1 MKQTLN
7 GKWRLYNA
15 KYDITAKVP
24 GTLCGSLLEQG
35 LIDDPYYRDNE
46 YKTLPLFDTDCTYER
61 EFSLD
66 KSLQDADKVLLRF
79 RGIDTLSEIYLNGK
93 LIQTT
98 DNMHREYI
106 CDITKQVRSE
116 GNVLAVKISS
126 PTKYIAQK
134 NAETQIWGVDSTM
147 AGYPHIRK
155 AHYMFGWDWG
165 PMLPDIGIWRDV
177 ELIGVHGGMID
188 NVYVR
193 QNHDRISED
202 IVELDIDAETSF
214 VATDALYIRAE
225 LTAPDDSRITS
236 DGGIDGKLTLHMT
249 VDHAKLWYPRGYGE
263 QPLYGLS
270 LRLVDADGRT
280 LDEREMRIGL
290 RTVTVGRDKLAK
302 ADGSDNGEEFAFTVN
317 GIKIFAM
324 GANYIPEDQVI
335 SREGSAELTEKLLKA
350 CCDANYNMIRVWGG
364 GFYPD
369 DSFYELC
376 DKMGLLV
383 WQDCMFACSSYKAD
397 EAFCD
402 TVRAEIADNAKR
414 IRNHPSLAMWCGNNE
429 IESMWEG
436 WGLPEDQH
444 CYKWDYLR
452 LFESVI
458 PEVLGEC
465 DPETFYWCSSPS
477 SGGGFKN
484 SSDEHRGDQHYW
496 AVWHNLKPFEDYY
509 NHAFRFCSEFGF
521 ESVPSIKTVRSF
533 AEPRDLNL
541 CGSIMEAHQKCSQGT
556 EKIMY
561 YLAQMSHY
569 PYDFE
574 GLIYATQMV
583 QADAIRINVEN
594 MRRNRGVCMGSLYWQ
609 VNDSNPV
616 ISWSSID
623 YFHRRKA
630 LHYIAKKFYAPVLL
644 SADDRDPD
652 RIRLNVS
659 SERMEEFTAEI
670 SWRSRRN
677 TGEIIAQGGKTVT
690 VKPLSAEYF
699 LTLTPEETG
708 ILPSDKNSAYIEF
721 TLMENNI
728 VLSAN
733 TSLHVRPK
741 QFGFID
747 PKLTVSVK
755 DRGDRF
761 EIAVDAAAFAKGVW
775 LELKEHDCVFSD
787 NFFDLHGS
795 GTVITVDKSTLS
807 ADLSEAEFTEELTTV
822 SYYEAL
828 NLKKYG

>member
-1 MKQTLN
+1 MKQSLN
-7 GKWRLYNA
+7 GKWRLSNL
-15 KYDITAKVP
+15 KYDITADVP
-24 GTLCGSLLEQG
+24 GSLCNSLLEQG

-46 YKTLPLFDTDCTYER
+46 YKTLPLFDEGCIYER
-61 EFSLD
+61 NFDLD
-66 KSLQDADKVLLRF
+66 GDLRGADKVLLRF
-79 RGIDTLSEIYLNGK
+79 YGIDTLSEVSLNGSAI
-93 LIQTT
+93 LTT
-98 DNMHREYI
+98 DNMHREYTA
-106 CDITKQVRSE
+106 DVTELVKAQ
-116 GNVLAVKISS
+116 GNTLTVKIAS
-126 PTKYIAQK
+126 PTEYIAKK
-134 NAETQIWGVDSTM
+134 NAETPIWGVDSTM

-165 PMLPDIGIWRDV
+165 PMLPDMGIWRDV
-177 ELIGVHGGMID
+177 ELIGVHGGLID

-193 QNHDRISED
+193 QDHDRISED

-214 VATDALYIRAE
+214 AVSDGLYIRAE
-225 LTAPDDSRITS
+225 FTAPDGSQVMA
-236 DGGIDGKLTLHMT
+236 DGKINGKTSLHML
-249 VDHAKLWYPRGYGE
+249 VGNAKLWYPRGYGE
-263 QPLYGLS
+263 QTLYDLS
-270 LRLVDADGRT
+270 LRLVDADGKT
-280 LDEREMRIGL
+280 LDERVMKIGL
-290 RTVTVGRDKLAK
+290 RTVTVSRDKLIK
-302 ADGSDNGEEFAFTVN
+302 ADGSENGEEFAFTVN

-324 GANYIPEDQVI
+324 GANYIPEDQI
-335 SREGSAELTEKLLKA
+335 LPRRSAELTEKLLNA

-364 GFYPD
+364 GIYPD
-369 DSFYELC
+369 DRFYELC
-376 DKMGLLV
+376 DRMGLLV
-383 WQDCMFACSSYKAD
+383 WQDCMFACSAYKAD

-429 IESMWEG
+429 VESMWEG
-436 WGLPEDQH
+436 WGLPEEQH
-444 CYKWDYLR
+444 RYKEDYLR
-452 LFESVI
+452 LFEEVI
-458 PEVLGEC
+458 PEVLGKY

-509 NHAFRFCSEFGF
+509 DHEFRFCSEFGF

-541 CGSIMEAHQKCSQGT
+541 CCPVMEAHQKCGQST

-616 ISWSSID
+616 ISWASLD

-659 SERMEEFTAEI
+659 SERTEEFTAEI
-670 SWRSRRN
+670 SWRSRRS
-677 TGEIIAQGGKTVT
+677 TGEIIAQGGRTVT

-708 ILPSDKNSAYIEF
+708 ISQSEKNRSYIEF
-721 TLMENNI
+721 ALTENGA

-733 TSLHVRPK
+733 TSMPVRPK
-741 QFGFID
+741 QFRFVD
-747 PKLTVSVK
+747 PKLTFSVK
-755 DRGDRF
+755 DHGERF
-761 EIAVDAAAFAKGVW
+761 EITVSSQAFAKGVW
-775 LELKEHDCVFSD
+775 LDLKTADCVFSD
-787 NFFDLHGS
+787 NFFDLHGD
-795 GTVITVDKSTLS
+795 GRMVTVDKSTLS
-807 ADLSEAEFTEELTTV
+807 ADLTEAEFAEELTV
-822 SYYEAL
+822 ASYYEML
-828 NLKKYG
+828 GLE

>member
-1 MKQTLN
+1 MKQSLN
-7 GKWRLYNA
+7 GKWRLFNT
-15 KYDITAKVP
+15 KYDITADVP
-24 GTLCGSLLEQG
+24 GSLCNSLPEQG

-46 YKTLPLFDTDCTYER
+46 YKTLPLFDEGCTYER
-61 EFSLD
+61 EFDLD
-66 KSLQDADKVLLRF
+66 EGLLGADKVLLRF
-79 RGIDTLSEIYLNGK
+79 YGIDTLSEISLNGSAI
-93 LIQTT
+93 LTT
-98 DNMHREYI
+98 DNMHREYTA
-106 CDITKQVRSE
+106 DVTELVKAQ
-116 GNVLAVKISS
+116 GKTLTVKIAS
-126 PTKYIAQK
+126 PTEYIAKK
-134 NAETQIWGVDSTM
+134 NAETPIWGVDSTM

-165 PMLPDIGIWRDV
+165 PMLPDMGIWRDV
-177 ELIGVHGGMID
+177 ELIGVRGGLID
-188 NVYVR
+188 NMYVR
-193 QNHDRISED
+193 QDHNRISED
-202 IVELDIDAETSF
+202 IVELDIDIETSF
-214 VATDALYIRAE
+214 TVSDELYIRTE
-225 LTAPDDSRITS
+225 LTAPDGSQVMA
-236 DGGIDGKLTLHMT
+236 DGKIDGKSSLHMI
-249 VDHAKLWYPRGYGE
+249 VGNAKLWYPRGYGE

-270 LRLVDADGRT
+270 ARLVDADGRT
-280 LDEREMRIGL
+280 LDEREMKIGL
-290 RTVTVGRDKLAK
+290 RTVTVSRDKLTK

-324 GANYIPEDQVI
+324 GANYIPEDQI
-335 SREGSAELTEKLLKA
+335 LPRRSAERTEKLLNA

-364 GFYPD
+364 GIYPD
-369 DSFYELC
+369 DRFYELC
-376 DKMGLLV
+376 DRMGLLV
-383 WQDCMFACSSYKAD
+383 WQDCMFACSAYKAD
-397 EAFCD
+397 EAFGD

-429 IESMWEG
+429 VESMWEG

-444 CYKWDYLR
+444 RYKWDYLR

-458 PEVLGEC
+458 PEVLGEF

-496 AVWHNLKPFEDYY
+496 AVWHMLKPFEDYFD
-509 NHAFRFCSEFGF
+509 HEFRFCSEFGF

-541 CGSIMEAHQKCSQGT
+541 CCPVMEAHQKCGQGT

-616 ISWSSID
+616 ISWASLD
-623 YFHRRKA
+623 YFQRRKA
-630 LHYIAKKFYAPVLL
+630 LHYVAKNFYAPVLL

-659 SERMEEFTAEI
+659 SERTEEFTAEI
-670 SWRSRRN
+670 SWRSRRS
-677 TGEIIAQGGKTVT
+677 TGEIVAQNSKTVT

-708 ILPSDKNSAYIEF
+708 ISQSEKNISYIEF
-721 TLMENNI
+721 ALTENGT

-733 TSLHVRPK
+733 TSMLVRPK
-741 QFGFID
+741 QFGFVD
-747 PKLTVSVK
+747 PKLTFSVK
-755 DRGDRF
+755 DCGERF
-761 EIAVDAAAFAKGVW
+761 EINVGASAFAKGVW
-775 LELKEHDCVFSD
+775 LDLKTADCVFSD
-787 NFFDLHGS
+787 NFFDLHGDS
-795 GTVITVDKSTLS
+795 RTITVDKSTLS
-807 ADLSEAEFTEELTTV
+807 ADLAEAEFASEMTV
-822 SYYEAL
+822 SSYYEML
-828 NLKKYG
+828 GLE

>member
-7 GKWRLYNA
+7 GKWRLYNS
-15 KYDITAKVP
+15 KYDITADVP
-24 GTLCGSLLEQG
+24 GTMCGSLLKQG

-46 YKTLPLFDTDCTYER
+46 YKTLPLFDEGCTYER
-61 EFSLD
+61 SFDLD
-66 KSLQDADKVLLRF
+66 EELRGADKVLLRF
-79 RGIDTLSEIYLNGK
+79 YGIDTLSEVTLNGTAV
-93 LIQTT
+93 LMT
-98 DNMHREYI
+98 DNMHREYTA
-106 CDITKQVRSE
+106 DITGLVGAQ
-116 GNVLAVKISS
+116 GNTLTVKIAS
-126 PTKYIAQK
+126 PTEYIAEK
-134 NAETQIWGVDSTM
+134 NAETPIWGVESTM

-165 PMLPDIGIWRDV
+165 PMLPDMGIWRGV
-177 ELIGVHGGMID
+177 ELIGVRGGLID

-193 QNHDRISED
+193 QNHDKISED
-202 IVELDIDAETSF
+202 IVELNIDVETGYAVSDGLC
-214 VATDALYIRAE
+214 VKAE
-225 LTAPDDSRITS
+225 LTAPDGSTFAA
-236 DGGIDGKLTLHMT
+236 DGKINGKTTLRLP
-249 VDHAKLWYPRGYGE
+249 VDNAKLWYPRGYGE

-270 LRLVDADGRT
+270 LRLVNENGET
-280 LDEREMRIGL
+280 LDEREMKIGL
-290 RTVTVGRDKLAK
+290 RTVTVSRDKLFK

-324 GANYIPEDQVI
+324 GANYIPEDQII
-335 SREGSAELTEKLLKA
+335 SRKGSAELTEELLKA

-369 DSFYELC
+369 DRFYELC
-376 DKMGLLV
+376 DRMGLLV
-383 WQDCMFACSSYKAD
+383 WHDCMFACSSYKAD
-397 EAFCD
+397 KAFCD
-402 TVRAEIADNAKR
+402 NVRAEIADNAKR

-444 CYKWDYLR
+444 RYKEDYLR
-452 LFESVI
+452 LFEEVI

-465 DPETFYWCSSPS
+465 DSETFYWCSSPS
-477 SGGGFKN
+477 SGGGFKG

-509 NHAFRFCSEFGF
+509 NHEFRFCSEFGF

-533 AEPRDLNL
+533 AEPRDRNL
-541 CGSIMEAHQKCSQGT
+541 CAPIMEAHQKCGQGT

-569 PYDFE
+569 PYTFE

-616 ISWSSID
+616 ISWASMD

-630 LHYIAKKFYAPVLL
+630 LHYVAGKFYAPVLL

-652 RIRLNVS
+652 CIRLNVS
-659 SERMEEFTAEI
+659 SERLEEFTAEI
-670 SWRSRRN
+670 SWRSRKN
-677 TGEIIAQGGKTVT
+677 TGEIIKQGSMNVT

-699 LTLTPEETG
+699 LTLTPDETG
-708 ILPSDKNSAYIEF
+708 ISPSEKTSSYIEF
-721 TLMENNI
+721 GLAENGKT
-728 VLSAN
+728 LSAN
-733 TSLHVRPK
+733 TCMPVRAK
-741 QFGFID
+741 QFKFID
-747 PKLTVSVK
+747 PKLSVSVK
-755 DRGDRF
+755 DCGERF
-761 EIAVDAAAFAKGVW
+761 EMTVGAAAFAKGVW
-775 LELKEHDCVFSD
+775 LDLKECDCVFSD
-787 NFFDLHGS
+787 NFFDLHGES
-795 GTVITVDKSTLS
+795 RTITVEKSTLS
-807 ADLSEAEFTEELTTV
+807 AGLTENEFAEELTAV

-828 NLKKYG
+828 DLKTYG